1 MGKREYPS
9 FIIDKERFKL
19 RKLNEKEAYEFVKW
33 YVDHMDERIAILKDF
48 IDSDPEMKD
57 KINLDFSAESLIPLN
72 KWLARQ
78 IIKESKGF
86 QWMKE
91 RFNEKDWL
99 VHQLI
104 INGNIFTNEII
115 KISVDIAYYWAKVFL
130 VNYPKLYWGI
140 ITPKQLPEYALPNM
154 PGLFGFDDEEFFQPC
169 HMTHI
174 VILKILDNPNECYLF
189 DTYKYWK
196 ENFLKEDVKK

>member
-19 RKLNEKEAYEFVKW
+19 RKLNEKEAYEFLKW
-33 YVDHMDERIAILKDF
+33 YVDHMDERI
-48 IDSDPEMKD
+48 
-57 KINLDFSAESLIPLN
+57 
-72 KWLARQ
+72 ARQ